1 MTQDQMILLLLKI
14 ILIADV
20 VSIVA
25 FVADYTRLAPWWRN
39 PIGRTIVVKDIL
51 LVLVLIPSVLS
62 LFFTFSRLSS
72 HIAAW
77 VDVVLLGSLAPVML
91 WRIVVWRRVQAAK
104 ADEPPA
110 GGEAAAK
117 EETDAS

>member
-1 MTQDQMILLLLKI
+1 MTQDQLILLLLKI

-25 FVADYTRLAPWWRN
+25 FIADYSRMASWWRN
-39 PIGRTIVVKDIL
+39 PVGRTIVVKDIL

-77 VDVVLLGSLAPVML
+77 VDVALLGALAPVML
-91 WRIVVWRRVQAAK
+91 WRIVVWRRVQAGK

-117 EETDAS
+117 EGTDAR

>member
-1 MTQDQMILLLLKI
+1 MTQDQLILLLLKI

-20 VSIVA
+20 ISIVA

-39 PIGRTIVVKDIL
+39 PVGRTIVTKDAL
-51 LVLVLIPSVLS
+51 LVLVLIPSILS
-62 LFFTFSRLSS
+62 MFFTFNRLSS

-77 VDVVLLGSLAPVML
+77 VDVVLLGSMAPVML
-91 WRIVVWRRVQAAK
+91 WRIVVWRRVQAGK

-110 GGEAAAK
+110 GGEAEGK
-117 EETDAS
+117 